1 LPLSSIDVAA
11 VFIVLATVTVRI
23 TIIVVAIITIL
34 VVGIAGPCRW
44 SLLCLLCALAVNPR
58 NLTKAGQGSIAHGMG
73 MEHLPLD

>member
-1 LPLSSIDVAA
+1 MVEADSHLKPHPA
-11 VFIVLATVTVRI
+11 F
-23 TIIVVAIITIL
+23 IVVAIITIL

-58 NLTKAGQGSIAHGMG
+58 NSTKAGQGSIAHGMG